1 MTKTLVCLPTYNE
14 QQSVGLMI
22 DQISA
27 LGFDVIVS
35 DAGSTDGTVE
45 IAKDKGAEVIFR
57 EKPGKGSG
65 VQSAL
70 RYADKNGYEALVFID
85 CDETYPVHD
94 IPKLVEL
101 APDYDMVVGARKME
115 HIDPPRRLANY
126 FFTGVVNLLYGA
138 DFKDINSGLR
148 LLRVSSYLPLID
160 ADKFDVESQI
170 TCRTKRKGL
179 KYKEILV
186 DYADRQGDS
195 KVGLPD
201 AVDTLWRIIKER
213 F

>member
-1 MTKTLVCLPTYNE
+1 MTRTLVCLPTYNE

-22 DQISA
+22 DQINA

-35 DAGSTDGTVE
+35 DAGSTDGTAD
-45 IAKDKGAEVIFR
+45 IAKDKGAEVIYR
-57 EKPGKGSG
+57 AKPGKGSG

-70 RYADKNGYEALVFID
+70 KYADDNGYDNLVFID
-85 CDETYPVHD
+85 CDETYPVND

-101 APDYDMVVGARKME
+101 SPNFDMVVGARKME

-138 DFKDINSGLR
+138 NYKDINSGLR
-148 LLRVSSYLPLID
+148 LLKVKSYLPLID
-160 ADKFDVESQI
+160 ADKFDVEAQI
-170 TCRTKRKGL
+170 TCRTKRNKL
-179 KYKEILV
+179 KFHEILV
-186 DYADRQGDS
+186 DYADRAGDS
-195 KVGLPD
+195 KVGLAD